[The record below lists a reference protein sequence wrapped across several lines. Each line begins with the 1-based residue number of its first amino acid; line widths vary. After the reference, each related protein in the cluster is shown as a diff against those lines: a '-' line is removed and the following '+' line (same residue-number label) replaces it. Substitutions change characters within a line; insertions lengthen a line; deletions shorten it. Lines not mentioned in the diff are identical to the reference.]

1 LRAFFQKSAASLI
14 SPEELRIEYIGTE
27 GDGVGHLANGATVY
41 LPNTLPG
48 ELVLAQSTIK
58 RGDGWAATAEL
69 LSTSP
74 ERAAP
79 PCQHF
84 ATCGGCALQHWDDAA
99 YLAWKT
105 GLLATA
111 LARAGYSDAPAPT
124 IRTPPYAR
132 RRIDL
137 AVQRKGATLVLGLH
151 ARRSAEIVDLQA
163 CPVLHPALFTLI
175 APLRI
180 LLRSLN
186 GLRRSG
192 SAILNLLESGP
203 DLLLRLDAP
212 LSTPDRT
219 KLAAF
224 AAAHFLP
231 RITAAVGDGPHET
244 AAQQRP
250 PITSFS
256 GVTVTPPPGAF
267 LQASAEGESAIIA
280 AIVAGLP
287 PLKGRARIAELYAGC
302 GTLTFA
308 LARHA
313 RVAAYEG
320 DAEAHAALR
329 HAANTQGLAGRV
341 EAHRRDLTRQ
351 PLSPKELAAFAAV
364 VLDPPHNG
372 AVAQAALIA
381 ASGVARIIYVSCN
394 PATLGRDA
402 KLFRDAGYKLLAA
415 TPIDQFLWSPCLE
428 SVTVF
433 GK

>member
-1 LRAFFQKSAASLI
+1 MT
-14 SPEELRIEYIGTE
+14 PEELRVEYIGTE

-41 LPNTLPG
+41 LPGTLPG
-48 ELVLAQSTIK
+48 ELVLAHPTQK

-69 LSTSP
+69 LATSD
-74 ERAAP
+74 ERAPP
-79 PCQHF
+79 PCPHF
-84 ATCGGCALQHWDDAA
+84 STCGGCALQHWQDAS
-99 YLAWKT
+99 YLTWKA

-111 LARAGYSDAPAPT
+111 LQRAGYSEQPAPV
-124 IRTPPYAR
+124 IRTSPGAR

-137 AVQRKGATLVLGLH
+137 AVQRKGSALLLGLH
-151 ARRSAEIVDLQA
+151 ARRSSEIVDLQA
-163 CPVLHPALFTLI
+163 CPVLHPTLFALI
-175 APLRI
+175 APLRA

-192 SAILNLLESGP
+192 SAIVNLLESGP

-224 AAAHFLP
+224 ATAHGLP

-250 PITSFS
+250 PVTSFS
-256 GVTVTPPPGAF
+256 GITVTPPPGAF
-267 LQASAEGESAIIA
+267 LQASAEGEAAIIA
-280 AIVAGLP
+280 AIIAGLP
-287 PLKGRARIAELYAGC
+287 KLAGKARIAELYAGC

-313 RVAAYEG
+313 RVAAFEG

-329 HAANTQGLAGRV
+329 QAANTQGLAGRV
-341 EAHRRDLTRQ
+341 EAQRRDLTRQ
-351 PLSPKELAAFAAV
+351 PLSAKELAAFAAV

-372 AVAQAALIA
+372 AVTQAALIA
-381 ASGVARIIYVSCN
+381 ASGVGRIIYVSCN
-394 PATLGRDA
+394 PSTLGRDA
-402 KLFRDAGYKLLAA
+402 RLFRDAGYKLLSA
-415 TPIDQFLWSPCLE
+415 TPIDQFLWSPRLE

>member
-1 LRAFFQKSAASLI
+1 LFEKSAASLLT
-14 SPEELRIEYIGTE
+14 PEELRVEYIGTE

-41 LPNTLPG
+41 LPGTLPG
-48 ELVLAQSTIK
+48 ELVLAHPTQK

-79 PCQHF
+79 PCHHF
-84 ATCGGCALQHWDDAA
+84 GVCGGCALQHWEDAA

-111 LARAGYSDAPAPT
+111 LARAGYSDTPAPT

-137 AVQRKGATLVLGLH
+137 AIQRNGATLLLGLH

-163 CPVLHPALFTLI
+163 CPVLHPTLFALI
-175 APLRI
+175 APLRT

-186 GLRRSG
+186 GLRRGG
-192 SAILNLLESGP
+192 SAILNLLDSGP

-212 LSTPDRT
+212 LSTPDRSR
-219 KLAAF
+219 LAAF
-224 AAAHFLP
+224 AAAHRLP
-231 RITAAVGDGPHET
+231 RITAAVGDGRHET
-244 AAQQRP
+244 AAQQHP
-250 PITSFS
+250 PTTSFS
-256 GVTVTPPPGAF
+256 GISVIPPPGAF
-267 LQASAEGESAIIA
+267 LQASAEGEAAIIA
-280 AIVAGLP
+280 AIIAGLP
-287 PLKGRARIAELYAGC
+287 KLAGKARIAELYAGC

-308 LARHA
+308 LAKHA

-320 DAEAHAALR
+320 DIEAHAALR
-329 HAANTQGLAGRV
+329 QAANSQGLAGRV
-341 EAHRRDLTRQ
+341 EALRRDLTRQ
-351 PLSPKELAAFAAV
+351 PLSPKELAGFAAV

-381 ASGVARIIYVSCN
+381 ASSVARIIYVSCN

-415 TPIDQFLWSPCLE
+415 TPIDQFLWSPRLE
-428 SVTVF
+428 SVTIF